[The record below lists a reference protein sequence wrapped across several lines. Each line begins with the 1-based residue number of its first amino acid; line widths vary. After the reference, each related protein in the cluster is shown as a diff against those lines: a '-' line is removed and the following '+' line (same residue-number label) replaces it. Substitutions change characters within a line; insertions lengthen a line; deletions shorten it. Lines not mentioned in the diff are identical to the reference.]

1 MTVRPSPLLD
11 AATHQ
16 HPKRIPAPPGS
27 ATAVFLGEGSTPGRV
42 RVRLRGAE
50 IELPAA
56 PGRWAIGGLVWVEM
70 AEGGR
75 PVRVTG
81 PAEEPREGQQ
91 VIDHMPGL
99 LPTGPAELSEEDRR
113 RFADA
118 EQAII
123 DARAEL
129 VTLDADLAE
138 LDGQLAATARALP
151 VFGRY
156 QPEGPHPEGTIWY
169 QLNTSGQVT
178 GVWEQAGPGDGT
190 NWTGRPLTSTAVVSL
205 TAAQITAGTGA
216 FQTAVAQKIW
226 AEVITAARVSANRG
240 VFRDLVAEH
249 VNVASSSGGRG
260 VRITDAGLVLV
271 GADGSAAVDL
281 TTAATTYL
289 SILSG
294 GQRVAGISSA
304 GAVTGVRGEFRDD
317 VVVAGQSVVEA
328 LDGAGGRSLGKSQL
342 ISRVA
347 VPPDTYQGLLEKA
360 FTVPRSGHRQIVIKG
375 RVELGGAPAGW
386 AVAGLHFSTNAY
398 TTTANDRRHAEALNV
413 YPDRRGGG
421 RIEYEVNTEELGVS
435 PGSTVR
441 VLMSLQ
447 TNSQGVWIEPGT
459 GTYLSFADL
468 GPAVPTSRTIT
479 ETAALITRAPER
491 TTSRSWVKVPAARF
505 QSYRADGSPISK
517 TGSDV
522 GARFAVQGYNAQGGG
537 MKWSLIE
544 FDYARLAAEVQGATI
559 LHAEAHLNA
568 AHWFNGSGTAVV
580 GVHGPIP
587 PSLPSSQIGAWG
599 LKSVRIDA
607 GKWGHVRFDANVH
620 AGLQSLQTRAI
631 SLFTT
636 NRTDEFYGYMH
647 AGACYLNL
655 YVEK

>member
-1 MTVRPSPLLD
+1 MSPRRVSTLDLAPRRAPARPSAREAIGTVVEVRGDVVAVDLGDGAASPLR
-11 AATHQ
+11 A
-16 HPKRIPAPPGS
+16 
-27 ATAVFLGEGSTPGRV
+27 TPGGYV
-42 RVRLRGAE
+42 VGA
-50 IELPAA
+50 
-56 PGRWAIGGLVWVEM
+56 
-70 AEGGR
+70 
-75 PVRVTG
+75 PVRVALDADRAPISVLG
-81 PAEEPREGQQ
+81 PARDAREGER
-91 VIDHMPGL
+91 VDVVMPGL
-99 LPTGPAELSEEDRR
+99 LPTGPAELSEEDRQR
-113 RFADA
+113 YEDA
-118 EQAII
+118 VSAIRE
-123 DARAEL
+123 AREEIGAL
-129 VTLDADLAE
+129 GGSLDE
-138 LDGQLAATARALP
+138 LDEHLAVLAQTLP
-151 VFGRY
+151 IFSRW
-156 QPEGPHPEGTIWY
+156 QPEGTHPQGTIWY

-190 NWTGRPLTSTAVVSL
+190 NWQGRPLTSTAVVSL

-304 GAVTGVRGEFRDD
+304 GAVTGVRAEFRDD

-347 VPPDTYQGLLEKA
+347 VPPDTYQGLLEKS

-375 RVELGGAPAGW
+375 RVDLGGAPASW
-386 AVAGLHFSTNAY
+386 VVAGLHFSTNAY

-447 TNSQGVWIEPGT
+447 TNAQGVFVEPGT

-468 GPAVPTSRTIT
+468 GPAVPTARTII
-479 ETAALITRAPER
+479 ETAAPITRAPER
-491 TTSRSWVKVPAARF
+491 TTSRYWVQVPAASF

-544 FDYARLAAEVQGATI
+544 FDYARLAAAVQGATI

-599 LKSVRIDA
+599 LKTVRIDA

-620 AGLQSLQTRAI
+620 AGLQSLQTRSI

-636 NRTDEFYGYMH
+636 NSAAEFYGYLH